1 MNIHISNWPSL
12 STYFMNMGA
21 FFRFRGADA
30 PDYLFICC
38 FSNKESFDGRL
49 FGHVLISWGMRLPS
63 VFPFGINRHFAV
75 LSKNVR
81 MKI

>member
-30 PDYLFICC
+30 PDYFYLLFLQQR
-38 FSNKESFDGRL
+38 KL
-49 FGHVLISWGMRLPS
+49 
-63 VFPFGINRHFAV
+63 
-75 LSKNVR
+75 
-81 MKI
+81 